1 MAETTAETT
10 GATMA
15 ETAGGEVQ
23 GDTADGYAAAL
34 AELQKIL
41 AALEA
46 PDVDVDALA
55 GHVDR
60 AAELLRFCRERLVAA
75 ETQVTEIVAGLEDL
89 TGDDAEVGGET
100 GTGAIPDG
108 TGGAL

>member
-1 MAETTAETT
+1 MTENTPEQTS
-10 GATMA
+10 
-15 ETAGGEVQ
+15 
-23 GDTADGYAAAL
+23 ADGYAAAL

-41 AALEA
+41 DALEA

-55 GHVDR
+55 SHVDR

-89 TGDDAEVGGET
+89 TADTDPAGEIS
-100 GTGAIPDG
+100 GTSDSDG
-108 TGGAL
+108 

>member
-1 MAETTAETT
+1 MTDSESREAP
-10 GATMA
+10 
-15 ETAGGEVQ
+15 
-23 GDTADGYAAAL
+23 ADGYAAAL

-41 AALEA
+41 DALEA

-75 ETQVTEIVAGLEDL
+75 ETQVTQIVAGLEDL
-89 TGDDAEVGGET
+89 APDAMTAEGTAGEDADAPGG
-100 GTGAIPDG
+100 P
-108 TGGAL
+108 GGHSGG

>member
-1 MAETTAETT
+1 MTESTPEQAS
-10 GATMA
+10 
-15 ETAGGEVQ
+15 
-23 GDTADGYAAAL
+23 ADGYAAAL

-41 AALEA
+41 DALEA

-55 GHVDR
+55 AHVDR

-89 TGDDAEVGGET
+89 TTDT
-100 GTGAIPDG
+100 GTAGEN
-108 TGGAL
+108 GGAADSDR

>member
-1 MAETTAETT
+1 MTDNQP
-10 GATMA
+10 
-15 ETAGGEVQ
+15 GEAP
-23 GDTADGYAAAL
+23 ADGYAAAL

-41 AALEA
+41 DALEA

-89 TGDDAEVGGET
+89 AVEAGGPGAPHDGDVAGGVDDST
-100 GTGAIPDG
+100 DR
-108 TGGAL
+108 

>member
-1 MAETTAETT
+1 MTESTPEQAS
-10 GATMA
+10 
-15 ETAGGEVQ
+15 
-23 GDTADGYAAAL
+23 ADGYAAAL

-41 AALEA
+41 DALEA

-55 GHVDR
+55 AHVDR

-89 TGDDAEVGGET
+89 TADDDAPGEAS
-100 GTGAIPDG
+100 GDG
-108 TGGAL
+108 

>member
-1 MAETTAETT
+1 MTESTPEQAS
-10 GATMA
+10 
-15 ETAGGEVQ
+15 
-23 GDTADGYAAAL
+23 ADGYAAAL

-41 AALEA
+41 DALEA

-55 GHVDR
+55 SHVDR

-89 TGDDAEVGGET
+89 TTDPDAADESAGGDT
-100 GTGAIPDG
+100 
-108 TGGAL
+108 

>member
-1 MAETTAETT
+1 MTESTPEQAS
-10 GATMA
+10 
-15 ETAGGEVQ
+15 
-23 GDTADGYAAAL
+23 ADGYAAAL

-41 AALEA
+41 DALEA

-55 GHVDR
+55 AHVDR

-89 TGDDAEVGGET
+89 TADDDA
-100 GTGAIPDG
+100 PDEASG
-108 TGGAL
+108 DG

>member
-1 MAETTAETT
+1 MTESTPEQAP
-10 GATMA
+10 
-15 ETAGGEVQ
+15 
-23 GDTADGYAAAL
+23 ADGYAAAL

-41 AALEA
+41 DALEA

-75 ETQVTEIVAGLEDL
+75 ETQVTRDRRQSGGSGRRGRQPGRGLRRR
-89 TGDDAEVGGET
+89 
-100 GTGAIPDG
+100 
-108 TGGAL
+108 

>member
-1 MAETTAETT
+1 MTENTPEQAS
-10 GATMA
+10 
-15 ETAGGEVQ
+15 
-23 GDTADGYAAAL
+23 ADGYAAAL

-41 AALEA
+41 DALEA

-55 GHVDR
+55 SHVDR

-89 TGDDAEVGGET
+89 TTDTDTVDESAGGDG
-100 GTGAIPDG
+100 
-108 TGGAL
+108 

>member
-1 MAETTAETT
+1 MTESTPEQAP
-10 GATMA
+10 
-15 ETAGGEVQ
+15 
-23 GDTADGYAAAL
+23 ADGYAAAL

-41 AALEA
+41 DALEA

-55 GHVDR
+55 SHVDR

-89 TGDDAEVGGET
+89 TTGGEAP
-100 GTGAIPDG
+100 GESGDR
-108 TGGAL
+108 

>member
-1 MAETTAETT
+1 MTESTPEQAP
-10 GATMA
+10 
-15 ETAGGEVQ
+15 
-23 GDTADGYAAAL
+23 ADGYAAAL

-41 AALEA
+41 DALEA

-55 GHVDR
+55 SHVDR

-89 TGDDAEVGGET
+89 AAGT
-100 GTGAIPDG
+100 GTAGESS
-108 TGGAL
+108 GGAGSDG

>member
-1 MAETTAETT
+1 MTESTPEQAP
-10 GATMA
+10 
-15 ETAGGEVQ
+15 
-23 GDTADGYAAAL
+23 ADGYAAAL

-41 AALEA
+41 DALEA

-89 TGDDAEVGGET
+89 TTDT
-100 GTGAIPDG
+100 GTADEGAAGAGGDG
-108 TGGAL
+108 

>member
-1 MAETTAETT
+1 MTDSTPQQAP
-10 GATMA
+10 
-15 ETAGGEVQ
+15 
-23 GDTADGYAAAL
+23 ADGYAAAL

-41 AALEA
+41 DALEA

-89 TGDDAEVGGET
+89 AAETDGPGTPHHGDVTGATDDAT
-100 GTGAIPDG
+100 DR
-108 TGGAL
+108 

>member
-1 MAETTAETT
+1 MTDSEPREAP
-10 GATMA
+10 
-15 ETAGGEVQ
+15 
-23 GDTADGYAAAL
+23 ADGYAAAL

-41 AALEA
+41 DALEA

-75 ETQVTEIVAGLEDL
+75 ETQVTQIVAGLEDL
-89 TGDDAEVGGET
+89 SLDADGAAAPPDSDEANPTGESTD
-100 GTGAIPDG
+100 
-108 TGGAL
+108 

>member
-1 MAETTAETT
+1 MTDSEPREAP
-10 GATMA
+10 
-15 ETAGGEVQ
+15 
-23 GDTADGYAAAL
+23 ADGYAAAL

-41 AALEA
+41 DALEA

-75 ETQVTEIVAGLEDL
+75 ETQVTQIVAGLEDL
-89 TGDDAEVGGET
+89 SLDADGAAVPPDSDEAGATGDPTDR
-100 GTGAIPDG
+100 
-108 TGGAL
+108 